1 MHPGQPIGA
10 HRKNIFIGD
19 GGQTLAQVAQ
29 GGCGLFG
36 DIQNLCGQISE
47 QPAVSWPCFEQ

>member
-1 MHPGQPIGA
+1 MHPGQPVGA
-10 HRKNIFIGD
+10 HRKKIFIGD

-36 DIQNLCGQISE
+36 DLQNLCGQISE